1 MDSIRYLAS
10 ARRWDRAR
18 GVRCVMSDMIAFRQP
33 RDPFLTPRIIAFL
46 VLFSAMFTV
55 LLMALGG

>member
-1 MDSIRYLAS
+1 
-10 ARRWDRAR
+10 
-18 GVRCVMSDMIAFRQP
+18 MSDMIAFRQP